1 MPTILKRQAEYM
13 RSLQALRGKV
23 LGALIYPAFLIVAAV
38 AVTAIFVL
46 ILIPKLAMMLDTT
59 GGTLPL
65 AARVMMK
72 ISDAV
77 FTYWWVIAALGFSL
91 FILFKSWAA
100 RPESAIPI
108 ARAQLRLPLF
118 GSVLKSRFYVQFME
132 TLANLVG
139 NGLPMLHAMQLTQ
152 QATEN
157 IYLKGELTEVI
168 RNVGEGVALS
178 RALERC
184 GQFPPLL
191 IDIVS
196 VGEQTGKLAE
206 AMTKG
211 AERFNRELTKHI
223 DRLTA
228 MIQPLIVFLMAGM
241 VGTMAYMMITA
252 IFQTI
257 NSMNK

>member
-1 MPTILKRQAEYM
+1 
-13 RSLQALRGKV
+13 
-23 LGALIYPAFLIVAAV
+23 
-38 AVTAIFVL
+38 
-46 ILIPKLAMMLDTT
+46 
-59 GGTLPL
+59 
-65 AARVMMK
+65 
-72 ISDAV
+72 
-77 FTYWWVIAALGFSL
+77 
-91 FILFKSWAA
+91 
-100 RPESAIPI
+100 
-108 ARAQLRLPLF
+108 
-118 GSVLKSRFYVQFME
+118 ME
-132 TLANLVG
+132 TLSNLVG

-157 IYLKGELTEVI
+157 PYLKGELTEVI

-196 VGEQTGKLAE
+196 VGEQTGHLAE

-211 AERFNRELTKHI
+211 AERFNRELSKSI

-228 MIQPLIVFLMAGM
+228 MIQPLIVFMMAGM